1 MKDLIIFQQKAIW
14 LSCYKAYKH
23 KGESRGECP
32 WNYTEVNSL
41 CQNCRWLTINKTTMN
56 GFPAMKEDLIAKVE
70 NGFDYKELSVNPII
84 LESLPD
90 GIKNLNNLLPVPG
103 GEEK

>member
-1 MKDLIIFQQKAIW
+1 
-14 LSCYKAYKH
+14 
-23 KGESRGECP
+23 
-32 WNYTEVNSL
+32 
-41 CQNCRWLTINKTTMN
+41 
-56 GFPAMKEDLIAKVE
+56 MKEDLIAKVE